1 MNPDLSSQYHAL
13 LCCLTMLPY
22 YVALHLTSLLL
33 YAPIAA
39 AYSPYSF
46 NSNSIRKG
54 LGVPYTIQLL
64 TWQSLGP
71 YQKIK
76 L

>member
-1 MNPDLSSQYHAL
+1 M
-13 LCCLTMLPY
+13 PY
-22 YVALHLTSLLL
+22 YVALHCLTPYFFTS